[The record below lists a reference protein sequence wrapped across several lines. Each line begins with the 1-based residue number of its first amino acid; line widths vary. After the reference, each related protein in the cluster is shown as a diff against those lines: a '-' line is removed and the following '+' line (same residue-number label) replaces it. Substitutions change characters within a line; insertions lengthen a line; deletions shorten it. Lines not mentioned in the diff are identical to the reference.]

1 MGGRRTNLALLC
13 LLAAA
18 FLTGWLAFSFNA
30 WSSRVVLVVHGVAGL
45 AIIGLLPW
53 KSLIARRSLLRRG
66 GSSRGGGPRGGLPS
80 TADRGGRPP
89 LIWFLGGSL
98 ALLLLVSLAFGFL
111 HSGGLPYLWT
121 TPLLSSIPVLRELT
135 AMELHVGAALALLPF
150 AVWHVIARPV
160 RARPTDLSR
169 RVVLRLGVL
178 LGAGA
183 VTLTV
188 LPAGRRGLTGSY
200 QLDALPVT
208 SWLFDP
214 VPRTDVSSWS
224 LLAGSRRW
232 SYPELAAFSDRTRAV
247 IDCTGGWYSE
257 QEWEGV
263 WLSRLLSPD
272 QLAGALSISVRSVT
286 GYPRRFDVAD
296 LSRLLLAT
304 RVGGAEL
311 APGNGHP
318 VRIVAPGMRGF
329 WWVKWVAE
337 LRPEP
342 VPWWWQS
349 PYPLQ

>member
-1 MGGRRTNLALLC
+1 VGGRRTNLALLG

-18 FLTGWLAFSFNA
+18 FLTGWLAFSFNS
-30 WSSRVVLVVHGVAGL
+30 WSSRTALVVHGVAGL
-45 AIIGLLPW
+45 AIVGLLPW
-53 KSLIARRSLLRRG
+53 KSLLARRSLLRRG
-66 GSSRGGGPRGGLPS
+66 GAGWLVGGV
-80 TADRGGRPP
+80 
-89 LIWFLGGSL
+89 L
-98 ALLLLVSLAFGFL
+98 ALLLLVSLAFGLL
-111 HSGGLPYLWT
+111 HSSGLPYLWT
-121 TPLLSSIPVLRELT
+121 TPALGSIPVLRELT
-135 AMELHVGAALALLPF
+135 AMELHVGAALALLPL
-150 AVWHVIARPV
+150 AIWHVVARPV

-169 RVVLRLGVL
+169 RVLLRLGVL
-178 LGAGA
+178 LGASA
-183 VTLTV
+183 LTLAV
-188 LPAGRRGLTGSY
+188 LPSGRRGPTGSY

-208 SWLFDP
+208 SWMFDP
-214 VPRTDVSSWS
+214 VPRVDLSSWS

-232 SYPELAAFSDRTRAV
+232 SYAELASFSDRTRAV

-263 WLSRLLSPD
+263 WLARLLEPD
-272 QLAGALSISVRSVT
+272 ELAAALSVSVRSAT

-304 RVGGAEL
+304 RAGGSEL

-318 VRIVAPGMRGF
+318 VRLVAPGMRGF
-329 WWVKWVAE
+329 WWVKWVVE

>member
-1 MGGRRTNLALLC
+1 MGGRRTNLALLGV
-13 LLAAA
+13 LGAA
-18 FLTGWLAFSFNA
+18 FLTGWLAFSFNG
-30 WSSRVVLVVHGVAGL
+30 WSSRVALVVHGVAGL
-45 AIIGLLPW
+45 AIVGLLPW
-53 KSLIARRSLLRRG
+53 KSMIARRSLVRRRG
-66 GSSRGGGPRGGLPS
+66 AGWFVGG
-80 TADRGGRPP
+80 A
-89 LIWFLGGSL
+89 L
-98 ALLLLVSLAFGFL
+98 AILLLVSLSFGLL

-121 TPLLSSIPVLRELT
+121 APLLSTVPVLRDLS

-150 AVWHVIARPV
+150 AIWHVVVRPV

-178 LGAGA
+178 LGVAA
-183 VTLTV
+183 AALAV

-214 VPRTDVSSWS
+214 VPAVDLTRWS
-224 LLAGSRRW
+224 LLAGSRHW
-232 SYPELAAFSDRTRAV
+232 TYAELASFSDRTRAV

-263 WLSRLLSPD
+263 WLARLLPPE
-272 QLAGALSISVRSVT
+272 QLAGALSISVLSAT

-296 LSRLLLAT
+296 ASRLLLAT
-304 RVGGAEL
+304 RVGGVEL
-311 APGNGHP
+311 SPGNGYP
-318 VRIVAPGMRGF
+318 ARLVAPGLRGF
-329 WWVKWVAE
+329 WWVKWVVE
-337 LRPEP
+337 LRGEP